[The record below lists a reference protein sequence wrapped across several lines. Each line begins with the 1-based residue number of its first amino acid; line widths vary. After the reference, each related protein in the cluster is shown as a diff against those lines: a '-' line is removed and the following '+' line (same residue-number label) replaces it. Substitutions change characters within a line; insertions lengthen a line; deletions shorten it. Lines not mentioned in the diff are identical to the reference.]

1 MYKINKGAICKDV
14 RNGIPWLIAGV
25 VIPVLVGRV
34 PVVVLPPEEGPEEDV
49 PEDPPPTV
57 TTVEVEVPEDSE
69 S

>member
-1 MYKINKGAICKDV
+1 MDA
-14 RNGIPWLIAGV
+14 RNGTPRLIAGV
-25 VIPVLVGRV
+25 VIPVLVGTV
-34 PVVVLPPEEGPEEDV
+34 SVEVLFPEEEPEEEV